1 MKKQGLLLVVAVM
14 ITVAVSAQ
22 KKSAEDVFKTY
33 AGKGNCT
40 VLTIPKGAITLAAS
54 LQEEDDPEVKAF
66 LDGINSVKILAAD
79 AGNTAFLGK
88 VLGALGDSYEEL
100 MTVEKGNEQVKFL
113 IRQEEDLVKEL
124 VLLTGEKGESAMII
138 VRGDIR
144 LKDIARMKSST
155 EKGRGLAFLT
165 EL

>member
-1 MKKQGLLLVVAVM
+1 MKKRGLLFVLAVM

-22 KKSAEDVFKTY
+22 KSAEDVFKTY

-40 VLTIPKGAITLAAS
+40 VLTIPKGAISLAAS

-79 AGNTAFLGK
+79 AGNTAFYGK

-113 IRQEEDLVKEL
+113 IRQEGDLVKEL
-124 VLLTGEKGESAMII
+124 VLLTGERKESAMII

-155 EKGRGLAFLT
+155 EKGGGLAFLT
-165 EL
+165 EF